1 MKRPVRQSDG
11 LFHMDGKTFKELYG
25 SRQQVWNG
33 TAFKTAGCLTKKKLF
48 FNKRGRIVSLKK
60 YNTAKKEK
68 RLEKHGYFA
77 KKGKFGYT
85 LKNTK
90 SKKSKK

>member
-11 LFHMDGKTFKELYG
+11 LFHLDGKTFKELYG

-33 TAFKTAGCLTKKKLF
+33 TAFKTAGCLTKKHLL

-60 YNTAKKEK
+60 FNTAKKEK
-68 RLEKHGYFA
+68 RLEQHGYFA
-77 KKGKFGYT
+77 TKGKFGYT
-85 LKNTK
+85 LRKT
-90 SKKSKK
+90 KKSKK